1 MTNTVRDDLDALEH
15 AMETES
21 VLCPIKKTEIF
32 VCRKIG
38 GKASKYESEYI
49 HRKLLGKGAFG
60 FVVACSHILD
70 GNDYAVKWVR
80 FGQDNLSFEKVQ
92 SEAKEMC
99 NLVHSNVVRYFSTWY
114 EPPGVRTFFGEVD
127 LKAAVPYHYICI
139 QMELCD
145 RSLDELLKDQKENG
159 KKGLEGKAL
168 PYFIQILE
176 GLRYLHSKDV
186 IHGDLKLDNIL
197 LHDDQLKI
205 CDFGT
210 AKHTREASYVKDMND
225 VGLIFF
231 QMVNGINQKDLLA
244 FKYKNTLPATWKE
257 QTEGARNLLSILR
270 AITAFEALHSAKQL
284 REG

>member
-1 MTNTVRDDLDALEH
+1 MTNTVRDDLNALEH
-15 AMETES
+15 AWRRNRS
-21 VLCPIKKTEIF
+21 F
-32 VCRKIG
+32 VRLRKQKFSFAERLAG
-38 GKASKYESEYI
+38 
-49 HRKLLGKGAFG
+49 
-60 FVVACSHILD
+60 SHISD

-127 LKAAVPYHYICI
+127 LKAAVPYHYISV
-139 QMELCD
+139 LLLYD
-145 RSLDELLKDQKENG
+145 VTHRSLDELLKDQKENG

-210 AKHTREASYVKDMND
+210 AKLTREASYVKDMND

-231 QMVNGINQKDLLA
+231 QMVNGINQKDLLL
-244 FKYKNTLPATWKE
+244 FKYKNTLPATWNE

-270 AITAFEALHSAKQL
+270 AKCPPTAFEALHSAKLQRGESL
-284 REG
+284 LN